1 MDGFEARVRFTG
13 ARVGH
18 LATVSPDG
26 RPHVVPL
33 VFAVE
38 GDVIYWA
45 VDEKPKR
52 SRRLKRLEN
61 LRANPNA
68 EVVADRYDEDWSA
81 LWWIRAR
88 GRARILEDDEEV
100 AVAAGALA
108 GKYARYAERPP
119 GGPFVAI
126 DVEAW
131 SWWSSTEPGS
141 DD

>member
-1 MDGFEARVRFTG
+1 MDAFEARVRFTD

-18 LATVSPDG
+18 LATVGPDG
-26 RPHVVPL
+26 RPHVVPF

-81 LWWIRAR
+81 LWWVRAR
-88 GRARILEDDEEV
+88 GRARILEDGEEV
-100 AVAAGALA
+100 TVAAAALA

-119 GGPFVAI
+119 GGPYVAI

-131 SWWSSTEPGS
+131 SWWSSAEPGS
-141 DD
+141 DG